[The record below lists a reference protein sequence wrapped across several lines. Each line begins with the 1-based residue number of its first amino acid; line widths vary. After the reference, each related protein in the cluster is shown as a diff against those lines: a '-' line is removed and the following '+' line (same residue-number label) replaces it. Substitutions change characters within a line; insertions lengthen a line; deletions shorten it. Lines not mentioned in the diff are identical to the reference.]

1 MTSDDY
7 GIHGR
12 EEAEGSGA
20 GETGRSTSTE
30 GSSAE
35 GGGPGEGTDEGP
47 REAGRG
53 RASGRGMWT
62 DAFADVQEIVN
73 DVVENVRGFPLSGSR
88 YPRLDLYRVGDEG
101 YRAFVDLPGVGKDEV
116 DVTTMGDEL
125 TIEGERRR
133 PAERESA
140 ELLRSERG
148 YGHFRRSLRMPPDVD
163 PSGVRAE
170 MHEGVL
176 EIHLPRASQAEAHKV
191 EID

>member
-1 MTSDDY
+1 MTSDEY

-12 EEAEGSGA
+12 EEGEGSGA
-20 GETGRSTSTE
+20 GDTGRSTSTE
-30 GSSAE
+30 DGSTE
-35 GGGPGEGTDEGP
+35 GGGPGGDPGEGP
-47 REAGRG
+47 GEGSRA

-101 YRAFVDLPGVGKDEV
+101 YRAFVDLPGVAKGEV

-133 PAERESA
+133 PTASESA